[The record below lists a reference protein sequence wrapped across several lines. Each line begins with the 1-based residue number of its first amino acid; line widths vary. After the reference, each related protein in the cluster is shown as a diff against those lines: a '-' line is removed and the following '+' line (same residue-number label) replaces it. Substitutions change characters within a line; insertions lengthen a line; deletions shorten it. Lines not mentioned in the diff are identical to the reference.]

1 MAIVAVVAGLSM
13 AGIPPTL
20 GFLAKELLLEEVI
33 HLFQHGDPVLGAV
46 TYIAV
51 MVMAIFTVAAIL
63 TLIWEAFFRRQADD
77 AEPAHLH
84 HAPSFWF
91 GLAPLLLA
99 LVGLL
104 LPLVNMSWV
113 QQLTTTA
120 AATVD
125 PAAATLYL
133 ALWHGWTAA
142 FISSLVAL
150 GLGLLVF
157 LGRIWVRAFF
167 VHMPDR
173 MTSLYVYDALIDGTY
188 RFARV
193 LTRLVQGG
201 PMAPQISVTLMAG
214 VLVLVYALLQ
224 VSLLQPIAL
233 EFPEILT
240 LPEML
245 IFIVAVLAAIITVHA
260 KSRLS
265 AIISLGVV
273 GVAVTLFFV
282 FYSAPDLAITQLL
295 IEVLTVL
302 LLVPAFF
309 RVKPDVPIQ
318 DSTRRRVLRLL
329 VALSLGV
336 FGFGIVMVNQLVQ
349 VGPSISPYFLENALP
364 IGQGGNVVNVNLRR
378 VRGYDTLGEIT
389 VLGLAALG
397 GFAVLRSPQLH
408 ALRRRIIAARQAARR
423 LATGAGDD

>member
-1 MAIVAVVAGLSM
+1 MVAGLSM

-46 TYIAV
+46 TYTAA

-120 AATVD
+120 AAAVD
-125 PAAATLYL
+125 PAATSLYL

-167 VHMPDR
+167 AHMPER
-173 MTSLYVYDALIDGTY
+173 MTSLYVYDALIDATY

-201 PMAPQISVTLMAG
+201 PMAPQISVTLLAG

-224 VSLLQPIAL
+224 VSLLQPIVL
-233 EFPEILT
+233 EFPEVLT
-240 LPEML
+240 APEIL

-302 LLVPAFF
+302 LLVLAFF

-318 DSTRRRVLRLL
+318 DSTRRRVLRVL

-349 VGPSISPYFLENALP
+349 VGPSISPYFLENSLP
-364 IGQGGNVVNVNLRR
+364 IGQGGNVVNVIL
-378 VRGYDTLGEIT
+378 VDIRGYDTLGEIT

-408 ALRRRIIAARQAARR
+408 ALRRRIIAARQATKRQ
-423 LATGAGDD
+423 ATGAGDD